1 MDNIRKLIEE
11 LNYFEEKYDIY
22 CEYIS
27 LTNN

>member
-1 MDNIRKLIEE
+1 MDNINKLLEQLKI
-11 LNYFEEKYDIY
+11 FEEKYDIY